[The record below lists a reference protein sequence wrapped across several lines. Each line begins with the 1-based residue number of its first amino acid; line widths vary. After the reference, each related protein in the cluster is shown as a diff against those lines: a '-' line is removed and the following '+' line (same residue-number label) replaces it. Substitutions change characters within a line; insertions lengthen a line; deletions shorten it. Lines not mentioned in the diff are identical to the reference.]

1 MPVNAKSPRNGIF
14 PNLPGQHRKS
24 KGFRKPGSGFEA
36 PMVKLSRSSDV
47 AAIASTQ
54 TASFAYDFAIIIR
67 AANYAKIKAR
77 ACSLVL

>member
-1 MPVNAKSPRNGIF
+1 
-14 PNLPGQHRKS
+14 
-24 KGFRKPGSGFEA
+24 
-36 PMVKLSRSSDV
+36 MVKLSRSSDV

-54 TASFAYDFAIIIR
+54 TASSAYDFAIIIR